1 MALVPGVLESGS
13 LAACS
18 TSCGHNNEG
27 SGSNCKAL
35 SDHPP
40 AFLLPNPLALLL
52 PISRLGSMRAPAWP
66 VLVGLGSRQV
76 QLAEVVGQESTEARV
91 RKERRL
97 PAERLGSKRF
107 VFSTGELQPQQHG
120 AKLHLLL
127 LWSFPAACRPPLACT
142 SSWMNGKWSES
153 NVWVR
158 QVGSISLC
166 TMETGS
172 TPLPVQ
178 TAWCCRT

>member
-40 AFLLPNPLALLL
+40 AFLLPNLLALLL
-52 PISRLGSMRAPAWP
+52 PTSRLGSMRAPAWP

-76 QLAEVVGQESTEARV
+76 QLAEVVVKKARRQGSGKNGGSRPKGWAVNALCFQPENCSRSNTARSSTCSCSGPSPQLAG
-91 RKERRL
+91 L
-97 PAERLGSKRF
+97 P
-107 VFSTGELQPQQHG
+107 
-120 AKLHLLL
+120 LHA
-127 LWSFPAACRPPLACT
+127 PAA
-142 SSWMNGKWSES
+142 G
-153 NVWVR
+153 
-158 QVGSISLC
+158 
-166 TMETGS
+166 
-172 TPLPVQ
+172 
-178 TAWCCRT
+178 